1 MLIPACVCENG
12 GCQQGW
18 WCQCDTVTAVCVCVC
33 VFESSFQAETHQ
45 SWVFV
50 PKGWS
55 LSCHVH
61 VCIYVQEG
69 DRDII
74 TAEPTNGMSSVLGGF
89 LASSSCAV
97 NEQVLLF
104 NEGEA
109 LLPLTDVIRAAGR
122 AGLQP

>member
-1 MLIPACVCENG
+1 M
-12 GCQQGW
+12 
-18 WCQCDTVTAVCVCVC
+18 
-33 VFESSFQAETHQ
+33 
-45 SWVFV
+45 
-50 PKGWS
+50 
-55 LSCHVH
+55 H

-74 TAEPTNGMSSVLGGF
+74 TAEPTNGTSSVLRGF

-122 AGLQP
+122 AGLQS